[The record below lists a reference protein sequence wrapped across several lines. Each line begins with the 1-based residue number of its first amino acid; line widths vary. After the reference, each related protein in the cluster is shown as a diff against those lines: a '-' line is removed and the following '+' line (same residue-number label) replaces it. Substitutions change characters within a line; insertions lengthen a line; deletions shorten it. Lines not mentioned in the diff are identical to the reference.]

1 MSNEVRILV
10 TGDFCPVNRI
20 SDLILDEKFDDI
32 FNDIL
37 PVIKEKELA
46 ITNLECPLATG
57 EKRINKMSPAF
68 KASLDTAKML
78 SYAGFK
84 LVTLANNHIMDYG
97 VSGLKSTIQACK
109 NNGIDYVG
117 VGENYPEARQ
127 TFYAKVGNRNIAVLN
142 FTEDEFS
149 TTRGNYPG
157 ANPLDPIENYHDI
170 VHAKANADYVIVIVH
185 SGHEFYDLPSP
196 RIKKTYRFFADA
208 GANAIF
214 GHHSHYYSGFEIY
227 KNVPIFYSLGSFVFD
242 SPKHRNPAFNSGFAV
257 ELILGNT
264 LIYNIIPYWQCNLNI
279 GIELM
284 DENGKEQF
292 LNNIERLNRI
302 IADDTL
308 INIEFKNYCRRVSK
322 MYFSL
327 LEPHSN
333 GLVHFLQNKR
343 FLPSL
348 LSKRKKN
355 LYLNLMRCEI
365 HRDVIINLL
374 DSRDPGNN
382 LM

>member
-1 MSNEVRILV
+1 MNNKARLLI

-20 SDLILDEKFDDI
+20 RELILDEKFDTI
-32 FNDIL
+32 FNDFL
-37 PVIKEKELA
+37 PVIKEQDLA
-46 ITNLECPLATG
+46 ITNLECPLTTT
-57 EKRINKMSPAF
+57 ENKINKTGPSF
-68 KASLDTAKML
+68 KASLDTAKTL

-97 VSGLKSTIQACK
+97 ISGLKSTLQACK

-127 TFYAKVGNRNIAVLN
+127 VYYVKVESHNVAILN

-149 TTRGNYPG
+149 TTHGNYPG
-157 ANPLDPIENYHDI
+157 ANPIDPIINYNDI
-170 VHAKANADYVIVIVH
+170 VQAKAKSNYVIVIVH
-185 SGHEFYDLPSP
+185 GGHEYFDLPSP

-208 GANAIF
+208 GADAIF

-227 KNVPIFYSLGSFVFD
+227 KNVPIFYSLGTFVFD
-242 SPKHRNPAFNSGFAV
+242 SPKHSNPSFNSGFAV

-264 LIYNIIPYWQCNLNI
+264 LAYKLIPYWQCNLNV

-284 DENGKEQF
+284 NGNDKELF
-292 LNNIERLNRI
+292 YTNIERLNRI

-308 INIEFKNYCRRVSK
+308 MNIEFNNYCRRVSK
-322 MYFSL
+322 MYSSL

-333 GLVHFLQNKR
+333 RLIHFLQNRR
-343 FLPSL
+343 FFPSL

-355 LYLNLMRCEI
+355 LYLNLMRSNA

-374 DSRDPGNN
+374 DSRNTVN
-382 LM
+382 IVF

>member
-1 MSNEVRILV
+1 MNNEARILI
-10 TGDFCPVNRI
+10 TGDFCPINRI
-20 SDLILDEKFDDI
+20 SGLILDKNFEAI
-32 FNDIL
+32 FNDFI
-37 PVIKEKELA
+37 PIIKENDLA
-46 ITNLECPLATG
+46 ITNLESPLTII
-57 EKRINKMSPAF
+57 EKRINKTGPAF
-68 KASLDTAKML
+68 KAPLDTARAL
-78 SYAGFK
+78 SNAGFK

-97 VSGLKSTIQACK
+97 ISGLKSTLQACK
-109 NNGIDYVG
+109 NNDIEYVG
-117 VGENYPEARQ
+117 VGENYAEARQ
-127 TFYAKVGNRNIAVLN
+127 VYYIQVEGHNIAILN

-149 TTRGNYPG
+149 TTHGNYPG
-157 ANPLDPIENYHDI
+157 ANPIDPIINYNDI
-170 VHAKANADYVIVIVH
+170 VQAKAKSNYVIVIVH
-185 SGHEFYDLPSP
+185 SGHEYFDLPSP

-208 GANAIF
+208 GADAIF

-227 KNVPIFYSLGSFVFD
+227 KNVPIFYSLGNFVFD
-242 SPKHRNPAFNSGFAV
+242 SPKHSSPSFNSGFAV

-264 LIYNIIPYWQCNLNI
+264 LTYNIIPYWQCNLNV

-284 DENGKEQF
+284 NENGKELF
-292 LNNIERLNRI
+292 YNNIKRLNHI

-308 INIEFKNYCRRVSK
+308 INAKFKNYCRRVSK

-333 GLVHFLQNKR
+333 RLIHFLQNRK

-382 LM
+382 VI